1 MTGWRDERRGSG
13 ELSLL
18 SAGLTRGF
26 KLAVTGVPD
35 VLGASGEQ
43 VKRSDVTDGAVQAM
57 AVVVLDEALD
67 NFSGFVEIGGTLALE
82 V

>member
-1 MTGWRDERRGSG
+1 MAGWRDERRGSG

-18 SAGLTRGF
+18 STRLTSRF
-26 KLAVTGVPD
+26 ELAVTGVPD

-43 VKRSDVTDGAVQAM
+43 VERSDVADGAVQAM

-67 NFSGFVEIGGTLALE
+67 NFSDFVEIGGTLALE
-82 V
+82 I